1 MTEGIPETWPHA
13 GVSRFVTGP
22 VHRWHVQETGA
33 GDDLLLLHGAG
44 GSTHSFRHMIPL
56 LAQSFRVIALDL
68 PGHGFTKLGAR
79 HRSGLSQMATDI
91 TALARQEGWT
101 PRAIVGHSSGAAVAL
116 RMARHD
122 LSDTPPHVIGLNAA
136 LEEFSGLARLLFPVM
151 AKALSLLPG
160 VSALFSGT
168 ASNPAR
174 VAALLE
180 ATGSKIDAAGVALYR
195 DLVARRA
202 HVDGTLMMMAQWNLR
217 PLLADLPNHHA
228 PVDFIVGSADTTV
241 PPDVSKRAAQ
251 RMPYARIHCFE
262 GLGHLSHEEKPDQT
276 AQLITDILTQQ
287 MA

>member
-1 MTEGIPETWPHA
+1 MTDRIPETWPHA
-13 GVSRFVTGP
+13 DVSRLVTGP
-22 VHRWHVQETGA
+22 VHRWHVQDMGA

-116 RMARHD
+116 RMARTD
-122 LSDTPPHVIGLNAA
+122 LSKMPPHVIGINAA
-136 LEEFSGLARLLFPVM
+136 LEEFSGLAGLLFPVM

-180 ATGSKIDAAGVALYR
+180 ATGSKIDAEGVALYR
-195 DLVARRA
+195 DLVARRS

-228 PVDFIVGSADTTV
+228 PVDFIVGSADATV
-241 PPDVSKRAAQ
+241 PPDVSRRAAE
-251 RMPYARIHCFE
+251 RMPNARLHRFE

-276 AQLITDILTQQ
+276 AQLITKMLTKQT
-287 MA
+287 A